1 MKKKITLFRIAV
13 SLILI
18 TILSMSALLIF
29 FRPTSKPIHRVLPNT
44 DTITETPHPVFRKDG
59 ELVFRKDGKSNK
71 QVKIDIEIADDE
83 PERIQGLMYRDSMP
97 EFAGMLFMFPVEEP
111 LDFWMKNTHISL
123 DIMYVSSDMRI
134 VSIASNTIPYSQE
147 QIPSIKPAQFVVE
160 VNAGFAA
167 RHGIKKGDYIQF

>member
-29 FRPTSKPIHRVLPNT
+29 FRPSNKPVRKVVPYSETSADTLNT
-44 DTITETPHPVFRKDG
+44 VFRKDG
-59 ELVFRKDGKSNK
+59 ELNFRKNGKTDM
-71 QVKIDIEIADDE
+71 QVKIDIEVADDE

-111 LDFWMKNTHISL
+111 IAFWMKNTHISL
-123 DIMYVSSDMRI
+123 DIIYVNSDRQI
-134 VSIASNTIPYSQE
+134 VSIAANTTPYSQE
-147 QIPSIKPAQFVVE
+147 QIPSIKPAQYVVE

-167 RHGIKKGDYIQF
+167 RHGIKEGDYIQF

>member
-1 MKKKITLFRIAV
+1 MKKKITLFRIAL

-18 TILSMSALLIF
+18 TILSMSALLVF
-29 FRPTSKPIHRVLPNT
+29 FRPSNKPIRKVIPYT
-44 DTITETPHPVFRKDG
+44 DTVTETPNPVFRKDG
-59 ELVFRKDGKSNK
+59 ELIFRKDGKADK
-71 QVKIDIEIADDE
+71 ALKIDIEIADDE

-97 EFAGMLFMFPVEEP
+97 EFAGMLFLFPIEEP

-123 DIMYVSSDMRI
+123 DIMYVNSDRRI

-147 QIPSIKPAQFVVE
+147 QIPSIKPAQYVVE

-167 RHGIKKGDYIQF
+167 RHGIKEGDYIQF